1 MNDFQIISKLGEG
14 AYSTV
19 YKVKRLV
26 DDKVYALKKVKLLN
40 LSEKEKLNSLNE
52 VRILA
57 SVKSNF
63 VISYKEAFF
72 DEKDS
77 TLGIV
82 MEYADKGDLY
92 QEIVKHKK
100 SAAFFEE
107 IEIWRIFIQLVKG
120 LKALHDLKILHR
132 DLKSANVF
140 LFKDSSAKLGDL
152 NVSKVARRGLGYT
165 QTGTPYYASPE
176 VWRDSPYNNK
186 SDIWSLG
193 CVLYEMITLKPP
205 FRAENM
211 EGLYNKVIKGQF
223 NKIPERFSDDLFSI
237 VKLLLKVNSEQRP
250 NCEQILKNPII
261 LKRIEYFKSFSKEDN
276 IDEERALLQTIKIP
290 KNLLSLS
297 DKLPKSNYDN
307 NNDDNNDVNND
318 INGDNHGLKKYNSF
332 HQKKELNHSVSTPK
346 IIMNNIIPDDLP
358 KIKYNIN
365 NENNNNNYYYYYKIN
380 NKNNNL
386 NKIQE
391 EDDFINNNKIN
402 NDSNNNSDIKTDRIL
417 KKIIN
422 KNLKQNNLAIIHNNK
437 YKFKN
442 NSVDF
447 DDKNFIVNMEKDNIN
462 NNMNNKKINLIENYN
477 NKNRVLINK
486 YSKLNLNN
494 NKYRIY
500 KLYAPYLFENNNNQF
515 NNNNKKFKNNIN
527 INNNNNIL
535 NKKLLNHYLINNI
548 SNYKSIAYLKN
559 LEKYYENYNKL
570 KKNNNNSFIN
580 NTNNIKININ
590 NNNIFNLKG
599 KFINNNINNI
609 NKKIYEANR
618 NHSLEQ
624 KNTLKLNKRKL
635 SPIRKII
642 N

>member
-100 SAAFFEE
+100 SAVFFEE
-107 IEIWRIFIQLVKG
+107 TEIWRIFIQLVKG

-140 LFKDSSAKLGDL
+140 LFNDSSAKLGDL

-223 NKIPERFSDDLFSI
+223 NKIPERFSEDLFSI

-250 NCEQILKNPII
+250 NCDQILKNPII
-261 LKRIEYFKSFSKEDN
+261 LKRIEYFKSFSKEDD

-297 DKLPKSNYDN
+297 DKLPKSNYENNN
-307 NNDDNNDVNND
+307 NNDENIDINND
-318 INGDNHGLKKYNSF
+318 INIENHGLKKYRSF
-332 HQKKELNHSVSTPK
+332 HQKKELNHSVSIPK
-346 IIMNNIIPDDLP
+346 ILINNIIDYDLP
-358 KIKYNIN
+358 KINS
-365 NENNNNNYYYYYKIN
+365 NNNNNDNNNCYYKIN
-380 NKNNNL
+380 NKNNL

-391 EDDFINNNKIN
+391 EEDFIIKN
-402 NDSNNNSDIKTDRIL
+402 NDLNNNNNSDIKTDRIL
-417 KKIIN
+417 KKIHS
-422 KNLKQNNLAIIHNNK
+422 KNLKLNNLAIIHNNK

-442 NSVDF
+442 NSMDY
-447 DDKNFIVNMEKDNIN
+447 DDKNSIFNMDKDKEYI

-477 NKNRVLINK
+477 NKNRVLMNK
-486 YSKLNLNN
+486 YSKLNLN

-500 KLYAPYLFENNNNQF
+500 KLYAPYLFENNNSQF
-515 NNNNKKFKNNIN
+515 INNNIRKSK
-527 INNNNNIL
+527 NNNNNIL

-570 KKNNNNSFIN
+570 KKNNNSFIN

-599 KFINNNINNI
+599 KYINNNNI
-609 NKKIYEANR
+609 NKKIYESNR

-624 KNTLKLNKRKL
+624 KNILKLNKRKL
-635 SPIRKII
+635 SPIKKII